1 MSTKNNQLYEED
13 FYSWTQRNTEL
24 LRQKRFSE
32 VDFENVIEE
41 IESIGRRE
49 KRELKNRLGDLI
61 LTLLKWTVQKSYQ
74 NEIEKM
80 RIKEKRIRVFEIL
93 DDSPS
98 LESEL
103 SKNLE
108 KIYEISVLRAIA
120 ETGFGEK
127 MFNKNCPFTLD
138 QCLDFNFFP
147 KG

>member
-1 MSTKNNQLYEED
+1 MGTKNNRLYEED
-13 FYSWTQRNTEL
+13 FYSWTQRNAEL

-32 VDFENVIEE
+32 VDLENVIEE
-41 IESIGRRE
+41 IESIGKRE

-74 NEIEKM
+74 SEIEKM

-108 KIYEISVLRAIA
+108 EIYEISVLKAVA
-120 ETGFGEK
+120 DTGFSEK
-127 MFNKNCPFTLD
+127 MFDEKCPFTLE